1 MQYIIEKSRK
11 DWEIRLEKFS
21 KKIKRLKI
29 FYINRDLNFKCSQ
42 TIKNIKIIILIIPL
56 LKCNSLMDKIID
68 LIVDNTKIYILFRL
82 IHLSEKSK
90 VVLIRIN

>member
-1 MQYIIEKSRK
+1 LQYIIEKSGK

-29 FYINRDLNFKCSQ
+29 FYINRDINFKCSQ
-42 TIKNIKIIILIIPL
+42 MIKNIKIIISIIPL

-68 LIVDNTKIYILFRL
+68 LIVDYTKINLYILFRL
-82 IHLSEKSK
+82 IHLSENQIQSC
-90 VVLIRIN
+90 ID

>member
-1 MQYIIEKSRK
+1 MQYIIDKSRK

-29 FYINRDLNFKCSQ
+29 FYINRDINFKCSQ
-42 TIKNIKIIILIIPL
+42 MIKNIKIIILIIPL

-82 IHLSEKSK
+82 IHLSENQIQSC
-90 VVLIRIN
+90 ID